1 MEINFMCCVSD
12 SSHFFKV
19 LPRDQKP
26 LVILILLLRILDL
39 LVRDPISSTC
49 ILESRIEP
57 ESLIQTVSN
66 DNEHL
71 S

>member
-26 LVILILLLRILDL
+26 LLILF
-39 LVRDPISSTC
+39 
-49 ILESRIEP
+49 
-57 ESLIQTVSN
+57 
-66 DNEHL
+66 
-71 S
+71 